1 MGAAATVLLRFAR
14 PSDAEA
20 IAAVVNQAYEVEAPF
35 VGGPRTSAAEV
46 AALAESGDFI
56 VAEHEGRIVGA
67 VFVEIDEEPAVGR
80 FGMLAVAP
88 DEQARGLG
96 RELVEAAE
104 ARLLR
109 LGCTEARIRVLDQ
122 REELVEWYQRLGYEP
137 YGEQP
142 YSFPERARV
151 PVRFILMR
159 KQLGR

>member
-80 FGMLAVAP
+80 FPRPGSSSWNACPVP
-88 DEQARGLG
+88 
-96 RELVEAAE
+96 EAA
-104 ARLLR
+104 RS
-109 LGCTEARIRVLDQ
+109 LG
-122 REELVEWYQRLGYEP
+122 G
-137 YGEQP
+137 
-142 YSFPERARV
+142 F
-151 PVRFILMR
+151 
-159 KQLGR
+159 